1 MSPICSRN
9 SVFFFTRLLLQ
20 CNFNQ
25 ELSVR
30 QKKKCRFLDLL
41 TSYNSKNSS
50 YEMSP
55 SSKLVSNNS
64 RTFLKVVITLVFI
77 SKLQQEKA
85 LQQPAV
91 ARAFLMLFFAPLRR
105 RDSTTADLVEGAWGE
120 VAVAMA
126 PKIALRKLARRRV
139 VVAPFPVEV

>member
-1 MSPICSRN
+1 MSLIFSRN

-50 YEMSP
+50 SEMSP
-55 SSKLVSNNS
+55 SSKLVCNNS
-64 RTFLKVVITLVFI
+64 RTFLKVTIALVFI

-105 RDSTTADLVEGAWGE
+105 QPHPKHPRPSLPSSDLKLISCM
-120 VAVAMA
+120 AMA
-126 PKIALRKLARRRV
+126 RH
-139 VVAPFPVEV
+139 F